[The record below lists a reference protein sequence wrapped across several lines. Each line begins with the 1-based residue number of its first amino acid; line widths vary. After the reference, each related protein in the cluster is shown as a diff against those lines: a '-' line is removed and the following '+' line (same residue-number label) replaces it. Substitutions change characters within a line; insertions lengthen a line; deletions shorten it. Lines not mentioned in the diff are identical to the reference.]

1 LSSEGLQ
8 SRSSLKALGGKGP
21 SEMMETNS
29 STAIMICGHG
39 SHDDGA
45 VEEFNKL
52 ANHMR
57 ERLPQYNVESGFL
70 EFATPVIRTG
80 LKKLIERGAKKIFAC
95 RA

>member
-1 LSSEGLQ
+1 
-8 SRSSLKALGGKGP
+8 
-21 SEMMETNS
+21 MMETNS

-52 ANHMR
+52 AHHMR

-70 EFATPVIRTG
+70 EFATPVPPYTQISN
-80 LKKLIERGAKKIFAC
+80 LYVVAI
-95 RA
+95 

>member
-1 LSSEGLQ
+1 
-8 SRSSLKALGGKGP
+8 
-21 SEMMETNS
+21 MMETNS

-45 VEEFNKL
+45 VEEFNRL

-80 LKKLIERGAKKIFAC
+80 LNKLIERGAKKIIC
-95 RA
+95 VPGML